1 MSARAAQVRHSAPAK
16 KSDLRVVRRSGRTLI
31 KRSGSRRTAPWF
43 IVAMIMVGA
52 LITGVLLEQVV
63 LAQSAFKLQD
73 IDKRLAQAE
82 TRQEELLAEM
92 AELESPGRIER
103 YARVSLGMVD
113 PTSIEYIVARVRTGT
128 DNRLA
133 DALNAENLPLPGDAS
148 AVGTSP

>member
-1 MSARAAQVRHSAPAK
+1 
-16 KSDLRVVRRSGRTLI
+16 
-31 KRSGSRRTAPWF
+31 
-43 IVAMIMVGA
+43 MITVGA

-63 LAQSAFKLQD
+63 LAQSAFKLQA
-73 IDKRLAQAE
+73 IDQRLAQAE

-103 YARVSLGMVD
+103 YARTSLGMVD

-133 DALNAENLPLPGDAS
+133 DAINAGDLPLPGDAS
-148 AVGTSP
+148 AIGTSP

>member
-1 MSARAAQVRHSAPAK
+1 
-16 KSDLRVVRRSGRTLI
+16 
-31 KRSGSRRTAPWF
+31 
-43 IVAMIMVGA
+43 MIMVGA

-73 IDKRLAQAE
+73 IDKQLAQTE

-103 YARVSLGMVD
+103 YARTALGMVD
-113 PTSIEYIVARVRTGT
+113 PSSIEYIVARVRTGT

-133 DALNAENLPLPGDAS
+133 DALNAKDLPLPGDAS
-148 AVGTSP
+148 AIGTSP